1 MMKKILTLFIAFIGL
16 CVSCES
22 GKTASSVNQNDTD
35 TVVVDTVQID
45 SLVTDTL

>member
-1 MMKKILTLFIAFIGL
+1 MKKILTLFIVFTGL

-22 GKTASSVNQNDTD
+22 GKTAPSATQNDTD

-45 SLVTDTL
+45 SLVAGTL